1 MPPGILCP
9 RQAPLA
15 GASRAPPRAMELVAG
30 NLSEGNA
37 SGPEPPTPE
46 LPPLFG
52 IGVENFLTLVVF
64 GLIFALGVLGNS
76 LVITVLARSKPGKP
90 RSTTNL
96 FILNLSIADLA
107 YLLFCIPFQAT
118 VYALPTWVLG
128 AFICKFI
135 HYFFTV
141 SMLVSI
147 FTLAAM
153 SVDRYVAI
161 VHSRR
166 SSSLR
171 VSRNAL
177 LGVGCIWALSIAMAS
192 PVAYHQRLFHRD
204 VSNQTFCW
212 EEWPN
217 QRHKKAYVVCT
228 FVFGYV
234 LPLLLICFCYA
245 KVGAGRAGGRAGGGP
260 GGPWHPRV
268 SPRPFRSPAAA
279 PPLAIAALRKV
290 SSATCGRLGFGL
302 RVSCCRESYLE
313 FGGRWESFAG
323 PFADV
328 PPLLPLL
335 ATAAAAEVVLAGG
348 RRGEAHSVL
357 AAPPSACCVTAESQ
371 GGWVTRS
378 ARPFAR
384 MAVPHR
390 LLPSTQLGLEGVTP
404 LRSPSRRS
412 HRRLCEATA
421 PGDRASVLFHTQV

>member
-1 MPPGILCP
+1 
-9 RQAPLA
+9 
-15 GASRAPPRAMELVAG
+15 MELVAC

-37 SGPEPPTPE
+37 SAPEPPGPEP
-46 LPPLFG
+46 PPLFG

-192 PVAYHQRLFHRD
+192 PVAYHQRLFHRE

-217 QRHKKAYVVCT
+217 PRHKKAYVVCT

-260 GGPWHPRV
+260 RGPWHPRV
-268 SPRPFRSPAAA
+268 SPGPCRSPAAA

-290 SSATCGRLGFGL
+290 SPATCRRLGFGL
-302 RVSCCRESYLE
+302 RV
-313 FGGRWESFAG
+313 
-323 PFADV
+323 
-328 PPLLPLL
+328 
-335 ATAAAAEVVLAGG
+335 
-348 RRGEAHSVL
+348 
-357 AAPPSACCVTAESQ
+357 
-371 GGWVTRS
+371 
-378 ARPFAR
+378 
-384 MAVPHR
+384 
-390 LLPSTQLGLEGVTP
+390 
-404 LRSPSRRS
+404 
-412 HRRLCEATA
+412 
-421 PGDRASVLFHTQV
+421 